1 MDNVVQGD
9 IDLLEAFRD
18 VLCDSVQI
26 QVRDS
31 GQLEHISA
39 EERVRALLLD
49 EVILV
54 EHGVVGTIG
63 QDLAY
68 MLLFNRDRALKSV
81 IKLHDSPTL
90 PDDCDDALHVILVV

>member
-68 MLLFNRDRALKSV
+68 MLLFNRDRALESV